1 MNNNFDLE
9 QFVDMFDT
17 AMSSNNPTVKK
28 CFNNLLMV
36 VALAHA
42 EDKEKH
48 IGPLRSLVEKVD
60 LLEKRLSDV
69 EHSQYQQSVKGSYG
83 PTGSAYITSISNT
96 STYPPTGF
104 VNKLNTSLYSVPTN
118 TNTNTNTYTII

>member
-1 MNNNFDLE
+1 MSNKEFDLE

-17 AMSSNNPTVKK
+17 AMNSDNPTVQR

-48 IGPLRSLVEKVD
+48 IGPLRKLVTDVRELQD
-60 LLEKRLSDV
+60 RLTIIESAIKA
-69 EHSQYQQSVKGSYG
+69 SSKQYN
-83 PTGSAYITSISNT
+83 PIDSACRDPQWNTWTTTITAGNGYVAPSSGAYSIS
-96 STYPPTGF
+96 
-104 VNKLNTSLYSVPTN
+104 TN
-118 TNTNTNTYTII
+118 

>member
-1 MNNNFDLE
+1 MNNKEFDLE

-17 AMSSNNPTVKK
+17 AMNSDNPTVQK

-48 IGPLRSLVEKVD
+48 IGPLRKLVEDVKD
-60 LLEKRLSDV
+60 LQKRMSYIEHLTAEK
-69 EHSQYQQSVKGSYG
+69 
-83 PTGSAYITSISNT
+83 SAIKHHDMKNI
-96 STYPPTGF
+96 STYPMWTTTTTAGHGYVPP
-104 VNKLNTSLYSVPTN
+104 YSGAN
-118 TNTNTNTYTII
+118 STYTFT